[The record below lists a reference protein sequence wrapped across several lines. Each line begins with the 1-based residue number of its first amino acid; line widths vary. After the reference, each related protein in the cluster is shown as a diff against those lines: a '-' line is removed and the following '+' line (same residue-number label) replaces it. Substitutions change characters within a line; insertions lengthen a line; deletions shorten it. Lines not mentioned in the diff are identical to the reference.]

1 MKQLL
6 FGIIIFSEIIFISC
20 SDMIEDLREKIGT
33 DIVNVVQNPG
43 QTEGGINHT
52 IAIGSSKLNDT
63 DVLFEKDIY
72 TFDYDDGID
81 IAVSDKYG
89 SYEWYLDGNKK
100 TPAAGNEFNLV
111 IGSEEVEKKN
121 YTLMVVISDNGE
133 TRSDTCLITWRE

>member
-33 DIVNVVQNPG
+33 DIVTVVQNSG
-43 QTEGGINHT
+43 QTEGGVNHT
-52 IAIGSSKLNDT
+52 LAIGSSELNDS
-63 DVLFEKDIY
+63 DILFAEEIY

-81 IAVSDKYG
+81 IAVSDKYD
-89 SYEWYLDGNKK
+89 SYAWYLDGKEK
-100 TPAAGNEFNLV
+100 TAAAGNEFKLV
-111 IGSEEVEKKN
+111 IAPGEIEKKN

-133 TRSDTCLITWRE
+133 VHSDTCLITWRE

>member
-33 DIVNVVQNPG
+33 DIVTVVQNSG
-43 QTEGGINHT
+43 QTEGGVNHT
-52 IAIGSSKLNDT
+52 IAIGSSELNDS
-63 DVLFEKDIY
+63 DVLFAEEIY

-81 IAVSDKYG
+81 IAVSDKYD
-89 SYEWYLDGNKK
+89 SYAWYLDGKEK
-100 TPAAGNEFNLV
+100 TAAAGNEFKLV
-111 IGSEEVEKKN
+111 IAPGEIEKKN

-133 TRSDTCLITWRE
+133 VHSDTCLITWRE

>member
-33 DIVNVVQNPG
+33 DIVTVVQNSG
-43 QTEGGINHT
+43 QTEGGVNYT
-52 IAIGSSKLNDT
+52 IAIGSSELNDSN
-63 DVLFEKDIY
+63 VLFAEEMY

-81 IAVSDKYG
+81 IAVSDKYD
-89 SYEWYLDGNKK
+89 SYAWYLDGKEK
-100 TPAAGNEFNLV
+100 IPVAGNEFKLV
-111 IGSEEVEKKN
+111 IGPEEIEKKN

-133 TRSDTCLITWRE
+133 VRSDTCLITWRE